1 VALLALVA
9 AAWCGPGW
17 AGALAL
23 AVAAAA
29 TALRHQGQRWLDGLQ
44 RGSGLPPRN
53 RRKGR

>member
-29 TALRHQGQRWLDGLQ
+29 AALRHQGQRWLDGLQ

-53 RRKGR
+53 HRKGR